1 MMAYQ
6 SKNERQAVADKMLAD
21 WSISGIHPGA
31 THRVLLDGYVNGEFT
46 IEDVSAVLDSEFG
59 INQNISQT
67 P

>member
-1 MMAYQ
+1 MAYQ
-6 SKNERQAVADKMLAD
+6 SINERQAVADKMLAD
-21 WSISGIHPGA
+21 WKISGIHPGA
-31 THRVLLDGYVNGEFT
+31 THLVLLDGYINGKLT